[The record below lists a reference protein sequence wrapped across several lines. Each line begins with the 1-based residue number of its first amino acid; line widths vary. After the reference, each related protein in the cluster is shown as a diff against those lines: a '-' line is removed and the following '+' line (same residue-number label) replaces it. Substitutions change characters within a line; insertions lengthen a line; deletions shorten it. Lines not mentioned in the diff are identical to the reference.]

1 MCFFDNTCSLFV
13 TLSASRQVVFMSQL
27 SRDLVNPATG
37 HIVIF
42 DNVITNI
49 GHAYSR
55 STGVFRAPVDG
66 NYMFNMIAS
75 NQPSAGNHCLHLLM
89 RRNGNA
95 IGYIFLDSN
104 HDFYFKRTENVVVS
118 LTKGGFLGLFDPL
131 VHRAKQNRTLNNKCI
146 LCLIFLNKMFTC
158 NLLSILSILI

>member
-42 DNVITNI
+42 DSVITNI
-49 GHAYSR
+49 GHAYS
-55 STGVFRAPVDG
+55 SNTGVFRAPVDG

-89 RRNGNA
+89 RRNGNT

-118 LTKGGFLGLFDPL
+118 LTKGDEVYVQVDFVYGINHSLAGANLHSHFSGFLI
-131 VHRAKQNRTLNNKCI
+131 H
-146 LCLIFLNKMFTC
+146 
-158 NLLSILSILI
+158 